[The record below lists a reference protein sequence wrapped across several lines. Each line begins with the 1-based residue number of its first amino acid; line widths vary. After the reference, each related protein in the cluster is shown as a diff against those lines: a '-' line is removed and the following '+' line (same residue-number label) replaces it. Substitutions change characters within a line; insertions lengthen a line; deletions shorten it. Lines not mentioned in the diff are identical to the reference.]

1 MELAHRGLQEPGE
14 SASARGS
21 PGRLE
26 VTRRV
31 GEPPPGCGRPPGGG
45 TTGATA
51 QPSLAKAK
59 KGQERPPPCRLSGL
73 RIASEIRN
81 GRPKPLERE
90 RTAPLFRPLQQ
101 QSGSPEN
108 VCR

>member
-1 MELAHRGLQEPGE
+1 MWT
-14 SASARGS
+14 S
-21 PGRLE
+21 
-26 VTRRV
+26 TWRRND
-31 GEPPPGCGRPPGGG
+31 
-45 TTGATA
+45 GATA

-59 KGQERPPPCRLSGL
+59 KGQERPPPLQAERLED
-73 RIASEIRN
+73 RPEIRN

-90 RTAPLFRPLQQ
+90 RMAPLLSPLQH